1 VISGI
6 SYGPAFSA
14 RRLSTGNY
22 ATCRMSASA

>member
-14 RRLSTGNY
+14 RRPSRGNC
-22 ATCRMSASA
+22 ATCRTSASA